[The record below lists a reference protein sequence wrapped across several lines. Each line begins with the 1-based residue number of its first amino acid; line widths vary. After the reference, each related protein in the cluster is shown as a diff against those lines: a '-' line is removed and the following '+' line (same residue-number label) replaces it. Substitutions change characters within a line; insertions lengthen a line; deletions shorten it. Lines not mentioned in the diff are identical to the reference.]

1 MTAFDPKQMGWMA
14 PAPGIRVPKL
24 WKLSSNHEPKE
35 PSAMEITTVGLDLA
49 KNVFQ
54 VHAINSA
61 SKVVVKKTLRRVQ
74 MRRFFEQLDPCLVGI
89 EACGTSHYWAREISK
104 FGTEVRIMPPAYVK
118 PYVKR
123 GKTDASDAEAICE
136 AVSRPTM
143 RYVAIK
149 SCEQQAALT
158 VHRTRDLLVKQR
170 TQLVNMIRGLLAEFG
185 IEIRRGITHALS
197 LAEGI
202 VAGEMPGIPAL
213 AAKMIASLAGQIL
226 DLQARL
232 REIERELLA
241 WHRSSDIARRLAT
254 IPGVGT
260 ICATAFAASVT
271 DPHQFRSGRQFA
283 AWLGLTPLQHS
294 SGGKERL
301 GRISKMGDKYLR
313 RILVVGMTSLVRRAK
328 YKPDAADPRLAAL
341 LSRKP
346 VRVVTVA
353 LANKAAR
360 VIWAIMTRG
369 GTYRAS
375 QPVGAS
381 VS

>member
-1 MTAFDPKQMGWMA
+1 
-14 PAPGIRVPKL
+14 
-24 WKLSSNHEPKE
+24 
-35 PSAMEITTVGLDLA
+35 MEITTIGLDLA

-54 VHAINSA
+54 VHGINGA
-61 SKVVVKKTLRRVQ
+61 GGVVVRKTLRRAQ
-74 MRRFFEQLDPCLVGI
+74 MMQYFTKLAPCLVGI
-89 EACGTSHYWAREISK
+89 EACGTSHYWAREIGK
-104 FGTEVRIMPPAYVK
+104 LGHEVRLMPPAYVK

-136 AVSRPTM
+136 AVTRPTM

-149 SCEQQAALT
+149 SPEQQAALAL
-158 VHRTRDLLVKQR
+158 HRTRDLFVKQR
-170 TQLVNMIRGLLAEFG
+170 TQSVNMIRSLLAEFG
-185 IEIRRGITHALS
+185 IEIRLGITHALM
-197 LAEGI
+197 LAERI
-202 VAGEMPGIPAL
+202 AADDMPDIPPL
-213 AAKMIASLAGQIL
+213 AAKVIAGLAGQVL

-232 REIERELLA
+232 REIEREMLA
-241 WHRSSDIARRLAT
+241 WHRSNDVARRLAT

-260 ICATAFAASVT
+260 VCATALAASVT
-271 DPHQFRSGRQFA
+271 DANRFRSGRQFA

-313 RILVVGMTSLVRRAK
+313 RLLIVGMTSLVRRAK
-328 YKPDAADPRLAAL
+328 YKPEAVDPWLAGL

-360 VIWAIMTRG
+360 VIWAIMARG
-369 GTYRAS
+369 GVYRVS
-375 QPVGAS
+375 QAPS
-381 VS
+381 V

>member
-1 MTAFDPKQMGWMA
+1 MQ
-14 PAPGIRVPKL
+14 
-24 WKLSSNHEPKE
+24 
-35 PSAMEITTVGLDLA
+35 ITTIGLDLA

-61 SKVVVKKTLRRVQ
+61 SEVVVKKTLRRVQ

-89 EACGTSHYWAREISK
+89 EACGTSHYWAREITK
-104 FGTEVRIMPPAYVK
+104 LGHEVRLMPPAYVK

-123 GKTDASDAEAICE
+123 GKSDAGYAEAICE
-136 AVSRPTM
+136 AVTRPTM

-149 SCEQQAALT
+149 APEQQAALAL
-158 VHRTRDLLVKQR
+158 HRTRDLFVKQR
-170 TQLVNMIRGLLAEFG
+170 TQLVNMIRSLLA
-185 IEIRRGITHALS
+185 EIRRGIEHALT
-197 LAEGI
+197 LAKRI
-202 VAGEMPGIPAL
+202 AAGEVPDIPPL
-213 AAKMIASLAGQIL
+213 AAKVIAGLAGQVL

-232 REIERELLA
+232 GEIERELLA
-241 WHRSSDIARRLAT
+241 WHRSNDISKRLAT
-254 IPGVGT
+254 IPGIGT
-260 ICATAFAASVT
+260 VCATALAASVT

-313 RILVVGMTSLVRRAK
+313 RLLVVGMTSLIRRAK
-328 YKPDAADPRLAAL
+328 YKPEAVDPWLADL

-346 VRVVTVA
+346 ARLVTVA

-360 VIWAIMTRG
+360 VVWAIMVRG
-369 GTYRAS
+369 GVYRRPAGVMT
-375 QPVGAS
+375 PV
-381 VS
+381 